1 MTSETG
7 ASIRAKRMGAVAIL
21 PRPPFVLSP
30 GQKIDFSR
38 METLVIRRSA
48 NVAAPGALC
57 FPGGGVEQGESPEEA
72 VCREFREEVGIDV
85 RVVRF
90 LAENT
95 TPSGAPLYWFSAESV
110 ERDPDALRIV
120 VQPEEVAGYEWR
132 ALVDLLDD
140 PDFLSNNLAIVRK
153 IVAGEIALA

>member
-1 MTSETG
+1 MSSETD
-7 ASIRAKRMGAVAIL
+7 ASIRAQRRGAVAIL
-21 PRPPFVLSP
+21 PRPPFALVH

-57 FPGGGVEQGESPEEA
+57 FPGGGVERDESPEQA

-90 LAENT
+90 LAENS
-95 TPSGAPLYWFSAESV
+95 TPTGAPLYWFSAESV

-120 VQPEEVAGYEWR
+120 VQQEEVAGYEWR

-140 PDFLSNNLAIVRK
+140 PDFLPNNLTIVRR